1 MTQLYTGQHLQIL
14 ECFTFVVL
22 TSNFNPIICQRMIFL
37 SIFANSFWEY
47 SSEFVFV
54 WNEKNVHVEGP
65 GNKENIF
72 LIGKVMIT
80 NIQQIS

>member
-1 MTQLYTGQHLQIL
+1 MFYILCSNTKLQSIYL
-14 ECFTFVVL
+14 SKNGFLVD
-22 TSNFNPIICQRMIFL
+22 ICQFIFV
-37 SIFANSFWEY
+37 EY

-65 GNKENIF
+65 ENEENIF

-80 NIQQIS
+80 KKFNKLTNPQQKNFFTQ

>member
-1 MTQLYTGQHLQIL
+1 
-14 ECFTFVVL
+14 
-22 TSNFNPIICQRMIFL
+22 MIFL

-80 NIQQIS
+80 KKNQQIN

>member
-1 MTQLYTGQHLQIL
+1 MSKNDFL
-14 ECFTFVVL
+14 VD
-22 TSNFNPIICQRMIFL
+22 ICQFIFV
-37 SIFANSFWEY
+37 EY

-54 WNEKNVHVEGP
+54 WNEKNVEGP

-80 NIQQIS
+80 KKSTN